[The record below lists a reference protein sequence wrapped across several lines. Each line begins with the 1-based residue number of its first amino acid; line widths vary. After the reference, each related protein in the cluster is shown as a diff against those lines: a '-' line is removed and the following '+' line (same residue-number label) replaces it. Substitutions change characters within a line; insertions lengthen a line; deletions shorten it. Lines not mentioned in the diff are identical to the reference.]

1 MLDLYLVKRI
11 GKLVSKLSN
20 LCSSKQTKDDN
31 MNNDF
36 KTPFSLVRYNDIG
49 YDWTDIELE
58 EENSSKTYFSK
69 EYEKMMEENLKNEE
83 FLKRLEELK
92 MSFQEFKD
100 YHKKYYQAIKVELDN
115 LNDVLIFC
123 GKKNRVN
130 FDEKKKELL
139 EKGFFE
145 IDFGGFKSERKTE
158 KIYLGN
164 YIVREKTGSYYYFKT
179 FNEKEFLEKY
189 QEKEVEKWKEMN

>member
-1 MLDLYLVKRI
+1 MLDLYLRKRV

-20 LCSSKQTKDDN
+20 LCLSKQTKDNN
-31 MNNDF
+31 MDKDF
-36 KTPFSLVRYNDIG
+36 KMPFSLVRYNDIG
-49 YDWTDIELE
+49 YDWTDIELR

-69 EYEKMMEENLKNEE
+69 EYEEMMEENLKNEE

-100 YHKKYYQAIKVELDN
+100 YHKKFYQAIKVELDN
-115 LNDVLIFC
+115 LNDVFIFC

-145 IDFGGFKSERKTE
+145 IDFGGFKNERKE

-164 YIVREKTGSYYYFKT
+164 YIVREKTGNYYYFEV
-179 FNEKEFLEKY
+179 FNEKNFLEKY
-189 QEKEVEKWKEMN
+189 KEKEV

>member
-1 MLDLYLVKRI
+1 MLDLDLAKRI
-11 GKLVSKLSN
+11 GRLVSKL
-20 LCSSKQTKDDN
+20 CSTKQTKDDN
-31 MNNDF
+31 MNMDF
-36 KTPFSLVRYNDIG
+36 KTPFSLIRYNDIG

-58 EENSSKTYFSK
+58 EENSSKTYFLK
-69 EYEKMMEENLKNEE
+69 EDEKLMEENLKRKE
-83 FLKRLEELK
+83 FLERLEELK
-92 MSFQEFKD
+92 MDFKEFKD
-100 YHKKYYQAIKVELDN
+100 YYRKYYQAIKVGLDN
-115 LNDVLIFC
+115 LNDVFIFC

-145 IDFGGFKSERKTE
+145 IDFGGFKNERETE

-164 YIVREKTGSYYYFKT
+164 YIVREKTGSYYYFET

-189 QEKEVEKWKEMN
+189 QEKEV

>member
-1 MLDLYLVKRI
+1 MLDLYLVKRM
-11 GKLVSKLSN
+11 GRLVSKL
-20 LCSSKQTKDDN
+20 CSTKQTKDDN

-36 KTPFSLVRYNDIG
+36 ETPFSLVRYNDVG
-49 YDWTDIELE
+49 YDWTDIELG
-58 EENSSKTYFSK
+58 EENSSKTYFLK
-69 EYEKMMEENLKNEE
+69 EYEEMMEENLKNEE

-92 MSFQEFKD
+92 MNFQEFKD
-100 YHKKYYQAIKVELDN
+100 CYRKYYQAIKVELDN
-115 LNDVLIFC
+115 LNDVFIFC

-164 YIVREKTGSYYYFKT
+164 YIVREKTGSYYYFET

-189 QEKEVEKWKEMN
+189 QEKEVEKWKETN

>member
-1 MLDLYLVKRI
+1 MSDLCLIKRM
-11 GKLVSKLSN
+11 GRLVSKLSN
-20 LCSSKQTKDDN
+20 LCLSKQTKDNN
-31 MNNDF
+31 MDKDF
-36 KTPFSLVRYNDIG
+36 KMPFSLVRYNDIG
-49 YDWTDIELE
+49 YDWTDIELR

-69 EYEKMMEENLKNEE
+69 EYEEMMEENLKNEE

-100 YHKKYYQAIKVELDN
+100 YHKKFYQAIKVELDN
-115 LNDVLIFC
+115 LNDVFIFC

-145 IDFGGFKSERKTE
+145 IDFGGFKSERKNK

-164 YIVREKTGSYYYFKT
+164 YIVREKTGNYYYFEV

>member
-1 MLDLYLVKRI
+1 MLNLYLVKRI
-11 GKLVSKLSN
+11 GRLVSKL
-20 LCSSKQTKDDN
+20 CSTKQTKDDN
-31 MNNDF
+31 MNMDF
-36 KTPFSLVRYNDIG
+36 KTPFPLFRYKDIG
-49 YDWTDIELE
+49 YDWTDIELR

-69 EYEKMMEENLKNEE
+69 EYEEMMEENLKNEE

-100 YHKKYYQAIKVELDN
+100 YHKKFYQAIKVELDN
-115 LNDVLIFC
+115 LNDVFIFC

-158 KIYLGN
+158 KIYLAN
-164 YIVREKTGSYYYFKT
+164 YIVREKTGSYYYFET

-189 QEKEVEKWKEMN
+189 QEKEVEKWKETN

>member
-11 GKLVSKLSN
+11 GRLVSKL
-20 LCSSKQTKDDN
+20 CSTKQTKDDN
-31 MNNDF
+31 MNMDF
-36 KTPFSLVRYNDIG
+36 KTPFSLIRYNDIG

-58 EENSSKTYFSK
+58 EENSSKTYFLK
-69 EYEKMMEENLKNEE
+69 EDEKLMEENLKRKE
-83 FLKRLEELK
+83 FLERLEELK
-92 MSFQEFKD
+92 MDFKEFKD
-100 YHKKYYQAIKVELDN
+100 YYRKYYQAIKVELDN
-115 LNDVLIFC
+115 LNDVFIFC
-123 GKKNRVN
+123 GKKSRVN

-158 KIYLGN
+158 KIYLTN
-164 YIVREKTGSYYYFKT
+164 YIVREKTGSYYYFET

>member
-1 MLDLYLVKRI
+1 MLDLYLVKRM
-11 GKLVSKLSN
+11 GRLVSKL
-20 LCSSKQTKDDN
+20 CSTKQTKDDN
-31 MNNDF
+31 MNKDFF
-36 KTPFSLVRYNDIG
+36 KTPFSLIRYNDIG

-69 EYEKMMEENLKNEE
+69 EYEEMMKENLKKQE

-115 LNDVLIFC
+115 LNDVFIFC

-130 FDEKKKELL
+130 LDEKKKELL

-145 IDFGGFKSERKTE
+145 IDFGCFKNERKTE

-164 YIVREKTGSYYYFKT
+164 YIVREKTGSYYYFET

-189 QEKEVEKWKEMN
+189 QKQEKEV

>member
-1 MLDLYLVKRI
+1 MLDLYLVKRM
-11 GKLVSKLSN
+11 GRLVSKL
-20 LCSSKQTKDDN
+20 CSTKQTKDDN

-36 KTPFSLVRYNDIG
+36 ETPFSLVRYNDVG
-49 YDWTDIELE
+49 YDWTDIELG
-58 EENSSKTYFSK
+58 EENSSKTYFLK
-69 EYEKMMEENLKNEE
+69 EYEEMMEENLKNEE

-92 MSFQEFKD
+92 MNFQEFKD
-100 YHKKYYQAIKVELDN
+100 CYRKYYQAIKVELDN
-115 LNDVLIFC
+115 LNDVFIFC

-164 YIVREKTGSYYYFKT
+164 YIVREKTGSYYYFET

>member
-1 MLDLYLVKRI
+1 MLDLDLAKRI
-11 GKLVSKLSN
+11 GRLVSKL
-20 LCSSKQTKDDN
+20 CSTKQTKDDN
-31 MNNDF
+31 MNMDF
-36 KTPFSLVRYNDIG
+36 KTPFSLIRYNDIG

-58 EENSSKTYFSK
+58 EENSSKTYFLK
-69 EYEKMMEENLKNEE
+69 EDEKLMEENLKRKE
-83 FLKRLEELK
+83 FLERLEELK
-92 MSFQEFKD
+92 MDFKEFKD
-100 YHKKYYQAIKVELDN
+100 YYRKYYQAIKVGLDN
-115 LNDVLIFC
+115 LNDVFIFC

-145 IDFGGFKSERKTE
+145 IDFGGFKNERETE

-164 YIVREKTGSYYYFKT
+164 YIVREKTGSYYYFET

>member
-1 MLDLYLVKRI
+1 MLDLYLVKRM
-11 GKLVSKLSN
+11 GRLVSKL
-20 LCSSKQTKDDN
+20 CSTKQTKDDN
-31 MNNDF
+31 MNMDF
-36 KTPFSLVRYNDIG
+36 KTPFSLIRYKDIG

-69 EYEKMMEENLKNEE
+69 EDEKLMEENLKRKE
-83 FLKRLEELK
+83 FLERLEELK
-92 MSFQEFKD
+92 MDFKEFKD
-100 YHKKYYQAIKVELDN
+100 YYRKYYQAIKVGLDN
-115 LNDVLIFC
+115 FNDVFIFC

-145 IDFGGFKSERKTE
+145 IDFGGFKNERETE

-164 YIVREKTGSYYYFKT
+164 YIVREKTGSYYYFET

-189 QEKEVEKWKEMN
+189 QEKEV

>member
-1 MLDLYLVKRI
+1 MLDLDLAKRI
-11 GKLVSKLSN
+11 GRLVSKL
-20 LCSSKQTKDDN
+20 CSTKQTKDDN
-31 MNNDF
+31 MNMDF
-36 KTPFSLVRYNDIG
+36 KTPFSLIRYNDIG

-58 EENSSKTYFSK
+58 EENSSKTYFLK
-69 EYEKMMEENLKNEE
+69 EDEKLMEENLKRKE
-83 FLKRLEELK
+83 FLERLEELK
-92 MSFQEFKD
+92 MDFKEFKD
-100 YHKKYYQAIKVELDN
+100 YYRKYYQAIKVELDN
-115 LNDVLIFC
+115 LNDVFIFC
-123 GKKNRVN
+123 GKKSRVN

-158 KIYLGN
+158 KIYLTN
-164 YIVREKTGSYYYFKT
+164 YIVREKTGSYYYFET

>member
-1 MLDLYLVKRI
+1 MLDLDLAKRI
-11 GKLVSKLSN
+11 GRLVSKL
-20 LCSSKQTKDDN
+20 CSTKQTKDDN
-31 MNNDF
+31 MNMDF
-36 KTPFSLVRYNDIG
+36 KTPFSLIRYNDIG

-58 EENSSKTYFSK
+58 EENSSKTYFLK
-69 EYEKMMEENLKNEE
+69 EDEKLMEENLKRKE
-83 FLKRLEELK
+83 FLERLEELK
-92 MSFQEFKD
+92 MDFKEFKD
-100 YHKKYYQAIKVELDN
+100 YYRKYYQAIKVGLDN
-115 LNDVLIFC
+115 LNDVFIFC

-164 YIVREKTGSYYYFKT
+164 YIVREKTGSYYYFET

>member
-1 MLDLYLVKRI
+1 M
-11 GKLVSKLSN
+11 
-20 LCSSKQTKDDN
+20 
-31 MNNDF
+31 
-36 KTPFSLVRYNDIG
+36 SLNKNSVLGYATLIMIFFGLILLGLGIFRYKDIG

-69 EYEKMMEENLKNEE
+69 EDEKLMEENLKRKE
-83 FLKRLEELK
+83 FLERLEELH
-92 MSFQEFKD
+92 MNFKEVKD
-100 YHKKYYQAIKVELDN
+100 CYRKYYQAIKVKLDN

-123 GKKNRVN
+123 GKKNRVK
-130 FDEKKKELL
+130 FDKKKKELL

-158 KIYLGN
+158 KIYLAN

>member
-11 GKLVSKLSN
+11 GRLVSKL
-20 LCSSKQTKDDN
+20 CSTKQTKDDN
-31 MNNDF
+31 MNMDF
-36 KTPFSLVRYNDIG
+36 KTPFSLIRYKDIC

-69 EYEKMMEENLKNEE
+69 EDEKLMEENLKRKE
-83 FLKRLEELK
+83 FLERLEELK
-92 MSFQEFKD
+92 MDFKEFKD
-100 YHKKYYQAIKVELDN
+100 CYRIYYQAIKVELDN
-115 LNDVLIFC
+115 LNDVFIFC

-145 IDFGGFKSERKTE
+145 IDFGGFKNERETE

-164 YIVREKTGSYYYFKT
+164 YIVREKTGSYYYFET

-189 QEKEVEKWKEMN
+189 QEKEV

>member
-11 GKLVSKLSN
+11 GRLVSKL
-20 LCSSKQTKDDN
+20 CSTKQTKDDN
-31 MNNDF
+31 MNMDF
-36 KTPFSLVRYNDIG
+36 KTSFSLIRYNDIG
-49 YDWTDIELE
+49 YDWTDIELG
-58 EENSSKTYFSK
+58 EENSSKTYFLK
-69 EYEKMMEENLKNEE
+69 EYEEMMEENLKNEE

-92 MSFQEFKD
+92 MNFQEFKD
-100 YHKKYYQAIKVELDN
+100 CYRKYYQAIKVELDN
-115 LNDVLIFC
+115 LNDVFIFC

-164 YIVREKTGSYYYFKT
+164 YIVREKTGSYYYFET

-189 QEKEVEKWKEMN
+189 QEKEVLKNDKEI